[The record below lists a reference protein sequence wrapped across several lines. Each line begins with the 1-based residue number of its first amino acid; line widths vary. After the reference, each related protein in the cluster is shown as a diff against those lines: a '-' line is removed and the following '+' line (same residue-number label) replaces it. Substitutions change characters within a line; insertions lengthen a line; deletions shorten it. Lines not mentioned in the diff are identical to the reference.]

1 MAYTGGSIVD
11 YLKSIGKDSSVTS
24 RIALG
29 KEQGIDYSKTTTN
42 YGDENTKLLDA
53 LRNPVTDAPTILPK
67 TPLKPPIGQ
76 TGTTGEYIGYVDGIL
91 TTFSDEQSAINA
103 GATGVQSNFQY
114 QPSDL
119 AHQSSLDKT
128 SDAIGK
134 IEDVRNSSGSS
145 SGEMIGGVPVS
156 ELRNAPGTGGYYMNP
171 NNGNFWNPT
180 TSEWQANMPQSQ
192 DNGVVGDSSSF
203 INQQLQEDEDKQQ
216 SLNDVN
222 DVLAGINDDQDKKI
236 ETLTRQQKIN
246 KLSEELGLDPETLKK
261 LENPAV
267 PDYADVYA
275 ALRSE
280 QGVTALEQQ
289 INSLDSQIADLE
301 ASARQGSAQEGDR
314 LAPMEI
320 IGTRQKKLETQANEK
335 IDNLR
340 RQKQTA
346 VDQLQTKQALISD
359 MMKYE
364 AMAYDDAAPAYQDQF
379 NRGMKLADFIEGEE
393 DDEIKA
399 QKAVVDAANANLAFI
414 KGIAKDRGLM
424 WDDMDTSMKNQ
435 ISKLELQAGM
445 PSGTMESFMKAMP
458 DSELL
463 HTSEYVDDE
472 GNKKVSFIYKDAN
485 GRVGVTE
492 TVDLGAT
499 DKGSTTEPGDVLLG
513 TDADGN
519 EYYAT
524 PEGLKGMKAAGAEYE
539 ETFRLLKDNLKGKSD
554 AYIKS
559 LLSDAGFVTTSDK
572 DKATTTLYEKI
583 DEYMKEWKVG
593 GDKVVG
599 TREHF
604 IEGMMASHTIS
615 SSLTEDEIKN
625 IVYNEKITNDW
636 MKENDRGWFAKAKDT
651 FEFWK

>member
-1 MAYTGGSIVD
+1 MAYTGSSIVD

-128 SDAIGK
+128 SDAISK
-134 IEDVRNSSGSS
+134 IEDVRSSSGSS

-222 DVLAGINDDQDKKI
+222 DVLAGVNDDQDKKI

-364 AMAYDDAAPAYQDQF
+364 AMAYDDAASAYQDQF
-379 NRGMKLADFIEGEE
+379 NRSMKLADFIEGEE

-399 QKAVVDAANANLAFI
+399 QKAVKDAAKANI
-414 KGIAKDRGLM
+414 KVVTDLSRARGLM
-424 WDDMDTSMKNQ
+424 WDDMTTSMQNQ
-435 ISKLELQAGM
+435 ISKLELQAGL
-445 PSGTMESFMKAMP
+445 PSGTTQAFLKAMP
-458 DSELL
+458 DSEIL
-463 HTSEYVDDE
+463 HTSEYTDDE
-472 GNKKVSFIYKDAN
+472 GNRKVSIIYKDAN
-485 GRVGVTE
+485 GRMGVTE
-492 TVDLGAT
+492 TTNLGPT
-499 DKGSTTEPGDVLLG
+499 EDSNSSNTIVTTKDGEDIDVSTV
-513 TDADGN
+513 
-519 EYYAT
+519 
-524 PEGLKGMKAAGAEYE
+524 EGLRNLKELGSSYE
-539 ETFRLLKDNLKGKSD
+539 ETFRLATDKLKGKTQT
-554 AYIKS
+554 YIKS
-559 LLSDAGFVTTSDK
+559 LLKDAGFVTTEK
-572 DKATTTLYEKI
+572 QTKI
-583 DEYMKEWKVG
+583 DDFESEAKTKLEKYKDALMKGKGDEYGTREEVAKDLFDNLGKSFGLSLRECQEFVRREIPDNFEGEKEKG
-593 GDKVVG
+593 FFDKVV
-599 TREHF
+599 
-604 IEGMMASHTIS
+604 
-615 SSLTEDEIKN
+615 
-625 IVYNEKITNDW
+625 
-636 MKENDRGWFAKAKDT
+636 DT
-651 FEFWK
+651 LQFWK